1 MGILDFFRGKIKRI
15 APTTKLTNSDMM
27 GIARNVGGDSHNG
40 YWKGFKIRKPD
51 LAASIEKMCGRNM
64 EALSDGESFQVVT
77 TFTRWSS
84 NANLPIGKLKENF
97 NQQMQSLLEDGA
109 TYSML
114 LKRFKEEKSKEARK
128 FNISEDYTISNY
140 MYEWL
145 LEMKSKSD
153 ADALNRHIAKQLNVT
168 DYDSFEESIKQTE
181 EELNLAPDISK
192 LDREEN
198 KLFALAKEGAE
209 MFRKFDPMDLD
220 GSPAPVL
227 TDGGYVEA
235 LILCST
241 MVIELHSSFKNE
253 LDMDEQTDRYFLLLA
268 DTIIGDAPNDII
280 GFINSRISFYKNECS
295 NWANMSA
302 LEALMPN
309 NAISHIYNTL
319 YVNPLS
325 EHPEIVPQGLSTH
338 HLIMFRTYFEKVRKS
353 MIKGRERIKG
363 KVSDS
368 EYKLREQA
376 LKTFDVVITPTMRAK
391 FDYNI
396 AYIITSQVIEMV
408 KLGEI
413 NESIGAA
420 MSADMIMQIQNL
432 IVLCRQTS
440 LSGDEII
447 DILEDAQ
454 NEFIKTFNR

>member
-114 LKRFKEEKSKEARK
+114 LKRFKEEKSKEAKK

-181 EELNLAPDISK
+181 EELNLAPDII
-192 LDREEN
+192 
-198 KLFALAKEGAE
+198 A
-209 MFRKFDPMDLD
+209 
-220 GSPAPVL
+220 
-227 TDGGYVEA
+227 
-235 LILCST
+235 
-241 MVIELHSSFKNE
+241 
-253 LDMDEQTDRYFLLLA
+253 
-268 DTIIGDAPNDII
+268 
-280 GFINSRISFYKNECS
+280 
-295 NWANMSA
+295 
-302 LEALMPN
+302 
-309 NAISHIYNTL
+309 
-319 YVNPLS
+319 
-325 EHPEIVPQGLSTH
+325 
-338 HLIMFRTYFEKVRKS
+338 VR
-353 MIKGRERIKG
+353 
-363 KVSDS
+363 
-368 EYKLREQA
+368 
-376 LKTFDVVITPTMRAK
+376 
-391 FDYNI
+391 
-396 AYIITSQVIEMV
+396 
-408 KLGEI
+408 
-413 NESIGAA
+413 
-420 MSADMIMQIQNL
+420 
-432 IVLCRQTS
+432 
-440 LSGDEII
+440 
-447 DILEDAQ
+447 
-454 NEFIKTFNR
+454 